1 MKYTLLFFLTIT
13 FFCCK
18 NSSNNSSETTKTK
31 FIDLDV
37 QQFEEMRVNKDVV
50 VLDVRT
56 PNEVAQGIVQN
67 AVIIDI
73 KGNDFDEKIEA
84 LDKSKTYLV
93 YCRSGGRSVKACNKM
108 SEQGFSKLYN
118 LKGGYTAWSKT
129 NQ

>member
-1 MKYTLLFFLTIT
+1 MKYLLFLLLTIS

-18 NSSNNSSETTKTK
+18 SSSNSENSK

-37 QQFEEMRVNKDVV
+37 QQFEEMRVNKDVI

-56 PNEVAQGIVQN
+56 PREVAQGTVEN

-73 KGNDFDEKIEA
+73 KGNDFDKKIQA

-93 YCRSGGRSVKACNKM
+93 YCKAGGRSVKACNKM
-108 SEQGFSKLYN
+108 SEQGFPKLYN
-118 LKGGYTAWSKT
+118 LKGGYTAWAKG

>member
-1 MKYTLLFFLTIT
+1 MKYTFFFLLTVL

-18 NSSNNSSETTKTK
+18 NPTTNSVITN
-31 FIDLDV
+31 IDV
-37 QQFEEMRVNKDVV
+37 QQFEEMRVNNDVV

-56 PNEVAQGIVQN
+56 PQEVAGGVIDN

-73 KGNDFDEKIEA
+73 NGNDFDKKIQA

-93 YCRSGGRSVKACNKM
+93 YCKAGGRSAKACNKM
-108 SEQGFSKLYN
+108 SEQGFPKLYN
-118 LKGGYTAWSKT
+118 LKGGYTAWAKT

>member
-1 MKYTLLFFLTIT
+1 MKYTLFLFLTVL

-18 NSSNNSSETTKTK
+18 NPSTNAGITN
-31 FIDLDV
+31 IDV

-56 PNEVAQGIVQN
+56 PAEVAQGIVKD

-73 KGNDFDEKIEA
+73 KGNDFDKKIEA
-84 LDKSKTYLV
+84 LDKNKTYLV
-93 YCRSGGRSVKACNKM
+93 YCKAGGRSAKACNKM
-108 SEQGFSKLYN
+108 SEQGFPKLYN
-118 LKGGYTAWSKT
+118 LKGGYTAWAKA